1 MAVYILAF
9 FGFSLQFCDGE
20 NMNKFNVII
29 PLMLGLCLLGQTS
42 RAETHYIT
50 DTFKTGLRTGPSLKN
65 KIIRFL
71 PSGQPV
77 EALESQEGWTHVR
90 VLREGAKEM
99 EEGWVLARYLITRLP
114 WKDVVAPLK
123 EKNIALKE
131 KLERTEKKCNE
142 ISQNERRMEE
152 ILEQKTDALQQLQQA
167 YETLKKGS
175 EDFLKLKE
183 EQKYT
188 KRLLET
194 ERQMKEMLI
203 NENQKLSVSERN
215 NWLALGGLILL
226 CGLMIGIAVG
236 KARKKTSFH

>member
-1 MAVYILAF
+1 
-9 FGFSLQFCDGE
+9 
-20 NMNKFNVII
+20 MNKFNVVI

-42 RAETHYIT
+42 LAETHYIT

-90 VLREGAKEM
+90 VLREDAENM

-123 EKNIALKE
+123 EKNTELKE
-131 KLERTEKKCNE
+131 KLKITEKKCDE
-142 ISQNERRMEE
+142 ISQNEQHLKEV
-152 ILEQKTDALQQLQQA
+152 LEQKTDALQKLQKA
-167 YETLKKGS
+167 YETLKVGS

-194 ERQMKEMLI
+194 ERQMKEMLV
-203 NENQKLSVSERN
+203 NENQKLRVSEKN

-236 KARKKTSFH
+236 KTRKKSSFH